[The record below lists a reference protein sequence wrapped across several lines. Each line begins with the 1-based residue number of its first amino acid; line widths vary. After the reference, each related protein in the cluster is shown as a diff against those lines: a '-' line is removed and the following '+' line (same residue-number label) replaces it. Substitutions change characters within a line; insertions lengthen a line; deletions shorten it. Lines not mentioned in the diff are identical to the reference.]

1 MPPVV
6 GRDRR
11 RCPKTSAPEETHR
24 RQGREAIT
32 SKTTAALFGVAD
44 PKSLNVADL
53 HEFVEDNEA
62 IMVSPLV
69 IEENGTKNVG

>member
-1 MPPVV
+1 VSEDVRSRGDPSTTRARGDHVEDNGRVV
-6 GRDRR
+6 
-11 RCPKTSAPEETHR
+11 
-24 RQGREAIT
+24 
-32 SKTTAALFGVAD
+32 LFGVAD